1 MTYSNSKNLLHF
13 FSFRKFFINI
23 TLGIFFTLVTTL
35 RLEPGLLALAF
46 SRDLFIISLHKNFL
60 TQGFLF
66 PQNFVCFIGA

>member
-1 MTYSNSKNLLHF
+1 MAYSNSKNLLHF
-13 FSFRKFFINI
+13 FSFRKFFFNI

>member
-1 MTYSNSKNLLHF
+1 MAYSNSKNLLHF
-13 FSFRKFFINI
+13 FSFRKFFFNI

-35 RLEPGLLALAF
+35 RFEPGLLALAF

-60 TQGFLF
+60 TQGFVF